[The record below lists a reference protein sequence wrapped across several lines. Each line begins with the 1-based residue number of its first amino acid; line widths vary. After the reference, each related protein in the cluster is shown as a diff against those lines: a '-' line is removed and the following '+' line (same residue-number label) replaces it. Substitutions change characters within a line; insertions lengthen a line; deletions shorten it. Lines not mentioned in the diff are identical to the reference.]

1 MGSIFS
7 TSEWETK
14 ILSIEE
20 ELKENYIILKN
31 PNTPQ
36 KKKKDII
43 TTLKPINR
51 KEKYKKKVNHW
62 KSQRKTY

>member
-36 KKKKDII
+36 KKKKI
-43 TTLKPINR
+43 L
-51 KEKYKKKVNHW
+51 
-62 KSQRKTY
+62 